1 MTNVSQANPSK
12 ISFFEVLALQVVNYR
27 KLQEKALPLKAE
39 LLTNS
44 TINDDSTIFGW
55 RDEYPMEIVSIDCPA
70 LYQVQSLHSAGIY
83 TKDDLLAAYKR
94 HWEGELARANA
105 SSDIPKTYVEVCQRK
120 LATTPTCVTVGG
132 LHRASI
138 MGRVIA
144 TWMDRK
150 VDYTD
155 QIPVVTLTPKTSEEL
170 LMQQHRRNAEGE
182 SQIGLVEEDIVCL
195 AANAIRAAKS
205 QGEFAHFRAT
215 GSYPKFGESKHKGPS
230 VQKAWYLAKFGLLHP
245 SLKFFERIMIDADTK
260 IESELKRRIDL
271 RTIKYL
277 PKFAGQISWNV
288 MRALFCASPEFRK
301 ELRGTAQGKS
311 EAPSGSM
318 EESIEQG
325 TRPSWGIEE
334 CSNWLDDRCPAH
346 HEGAGR
352 MDTGAKPPVV
362 SVEKVQRF
370 SESSESAFWRLGCKH
385 LLIDPNVEDG
395 DKTGDFANILS
406 TVGSAVDT
414 AFSMTYQ
421 PSLTAK
427 SRAFFSAL
435 DAAKTT
441 MTEEQFK
448 QLLDDLTSV
457 VIRPTASEVLAQAEA
472 PVEAPAATEAPV
484 SGKKK
489 TAKA

>member
-1 MTNVSQANPSK
+1 MTNVTVQK
-12 ISFFEVLALQVVNYR
+12 LSFFSVLALQVVNYR

-44 TINDDSTIFGW
+44 TVNDDSPVYGW
-55 RDEYPMEIVSIDCPA
+55 RDEYPMEVVSIDCPA
-70 LYQVQSLHSAGIY
+70 LYQVQSLHSASIY

-94 HWEGELARANA
+94 HWEGELARAN
-105 SSDIPKTYVEVCQRK
+105 SSTDIPKTYVSVCERK
-120 LATTPTCVTVGG
+120 LAMTPTHVTVGG

-144 TWMDRK
+144 TWMDRG
-150 VDYTD
+150 VDFTD
-155 QIPVVTLTPKTSEEL
+155 EIPVVTLTPKSSEEL

-195 AANAIRAAKS
+195 AANAIKAAKS

-215 GSYPKFGESKHKGPS
+215 GSYPKFGESKNKGPS
-230 VQKAWYLAKFGLLHP
+230 VQKSWYLAKFGLLHA

-260 IESELKRRIDL
+260 IESDLKRRIDL
-271 RTIKYL
+271 KTIKYL
-277 PKFAGQISWNV
+277 PRFQGQLAWSI

-311 EAPSGSM
+311 EAPAGSM
-318 EESIEQG
+318 EEAIEQG
-325 TRPSWGIEE
+325 VRPSWTIDD
-334 CSNWLDDRCPAH
+334 CSRWLDDRCPAH

-352 MDTGAKPPVV
+352 MDTGAKPPTV

-370 SESSESAFWRLGCKH
+370 SESSESTFWRLGCKH

-406 TVGSAVDT
+406 TVGPAIDT
-414 AFSMTYQ
+414 AFNMTYQ
-421 PSLTAK
+421 PSLTSK

-435 DAAKTT
+435 DAAQTT
-441 MTEEQFK
+441 MPEEQFK
-448 QLLDDLTSV
+448 QLLDDLLALV
-457 VIRPTASEVLAQAEA
+457 VRPTASEVIADAEA
-472 PVEAPAATEAPV
+472 KAEESATAEAK
-484 SGKKK
+484 GKKK